1 MFEAVLPASAAFCF
15 SEFIDLR
22 TARLWL
28 PGLKKARVVRSDAR
42 GRPLEVSYEFGD
54 VLSYALVYAY
64 DDAARSVRWVPSAGL
79 QDAVSGFASFDVVP
93 EGCRFRYQLD
103 SLRGRSPSHEGE
115 VAQAFVAWI
124 RSRPTAAP
132 PSSAG

>member
-1 MFEAVLPASAAFCF
+1 MFEAVLPASPALCF
-15 SEFIDLR
+15 SEFVDLR

-28 PGLKKARVVRSDAR
+28 PGLRKARVVRSDAQ

-79 QDAVSGFASFDVVP
+79 QDAVSGSATFDDAP
-93 EGCRFRYQLD
+93 GGCLFRYQLE
-103 SLRGRSPSHEGE
+103 SLRGRSPTHERD
-115 VAQAFVAWI
+115 VAQAFVRWI
-124 RSRPTAAP
+124 RSRP
-132 PSSAG
+132 SR